1 MTPAETTLLDDGLRE
16 SARSPMN
23 SIAKPVDVEAAT
35 IAPHMD
41 NIVTSRKPSEFPLAA
56 ELLTVGLDATGVI
69 TNSPATALEVLIMK
83 LAVGKVVE
91 FRDEYAEA
99 LVATMNN
106 FCVASTL
113 TVNDEVL
120 TVEPAKLLAVTFKPI
135 DDAMPESEGWVMLRK
150 V

>member
-23 SIAKPVDVEAAT
+23 SIAKPVEVEAAT

-41 NIVTSRKPSEFPLAA
+41 NIVTSRKPSVSPE
-56 ELLTVGLDATGVI
+56 ELLTSGLVATGVM
-69 TNSPATALEVLIMK
+69 TNSPATAFEVLIMK
-83 LAVGKVVE
+83 LAVGRVVE
-91 FRDEYAEA
+91 FKVEYDDA

-113 TVNDEVL
+113 TVNDDVF
-120 TVEPAKLLAVTFKPI
+120 TVEPAKLLAVIFKPI
-135 DDAMPESEGWVMLRK
+135 DDAMPESEGWEILMK